1 MFSDSCIFESHSE
14 ETNYTL
20 YSSGIWEISR
30 RCSPPTINVTC
41 SNENW
46 SEDISCQDIATTSE
60 QFIIPTT
67 HEGVVYC
74 NTGRNFSIQK
84 H

>member
-1 MFSDSCIFESHSE
+1 M
-14 ETNYTL
+14 
-20 YSSGIWEISR
+20 
-30 RCSPPTINVTC
+30 TC

>member
-1 MFSDSCIFESHSE
+1 MSTDTCIFESYSE
-14 ETNYTL
+14 DTNYIL

-41 SNENW
+41 FNGNW
-46 SEDISCQDIATTSE
+46 SEDISCQEIDTTSE
-60 QFIIPTT
+60 QFIMPTT

-74 NTGRNFSIQK
+74 NTIGISVYKN
-84 H
+84 